1 MVSELAPLQAIV
13 SRWMMR
19 VLWLHVPLGA
29 LCGAVT
35 GNHILPTVI
44 AGAVVAAVAQAV
56 YWHGPANKSTR
67 LTIAVAFVGQIS
79 ILVAAARGAPL
90 QIDMHMYY
98 FAGLAILAAYCD
110 RDVILAG
117 AGVTALH
124 HLGMNFIAPAL
135 VFPEGANLPRVLLHA
150 VIVVVETGAL
160 VFMTTYVNKLLT
172 RSRILLTQMQTARA
186 QTEELEAQAAAQRDI
201 IAAER
206 AAADVSR
213 AAQVRDQAQAMGA
226 LGQGLSRL
234 AAGDLGTGLEM
245 VFPSGYEQLRTDF
258 NLSLAQLRETVS
270 AIVGHTRNID
280 GGTREMVQASA
291 LEETAGVLAQVTSA
305 VGTAAERAGQ
315 AREVVLAAS
324 ADTARSGQV
333 VAEAVEAMG
342 GIATSSQQIANI
354 VGLIEDIAFQT
365 NLLALNAGIE
375 AARAGDAG
383 RGFAVV
389 ATEVRALAQ
398 RSSDAAK
405 DIKTLIQESELG
417 RGGDGRRAGRRHRRG
432 AAAPHRSGGHH
443 RQNGGRDQCLGRP
456 PGGRA
461 GKGQH
466 RHRQNGFKHTGN
478 RRDGGG
484 DQRRDPLAWL
494 RSHRAGVAHG
504 QVHTGRGGA
513 RAPGAGAGGC
523 GCLTL
528 CAGATPCSV

>member
-280 GGTREMVQASA
+280 GGTREMVSASNDLAIRTERQASA

-405 DIKTLIQESELG
+405 DIKTLIQESEREVAMGVERVGVTGEVLRRLTDQVVTIDKMVAEISASAALQADALVKVNTAIGKMGSSTQATAAMVEETNAATRSLG
-417 RGGDGRRAGRRHRRG
+417 FEVTALASLTGKFTLGG
-432 AAAPHRSGGHH
+432 AAPA
-443 RQNGGRDQCLGRP
+443 RP
-456 PGGRA
+456 VRA
-461 GKGQH
+461 
-466 RHRQNGFKHTGN
+466 
-478 RRDGGG
+478 
-484 DQRRDPLAWL
+484 LAD
-494 RSHRAGVAHG
+494 AVA
-504 QVHTGRGGA
+504 
-513 RAPGAGAGGC
+513 
-523 GCLTL
+523 
-528 CAGATPCSV
+528 

>member
-280 GGTREMVQASA
+280 GGTREMVSASND
-291 LEETAGVLAQVTSA
+291 LANARRLHLKRPPASWHRS
-305 VGTAAERAGQ
+305 RAPW
-315 AREVVLAAS
+315 ARQPNARARRARSSLPPAPIPRVRARSSPRRSRRWAAS
-324 ADTARSGQV
+324 PPPPNRSPISWG
-333 VAEAVEAMG
+333 
-342 GIATSSQQIANI
+342 
-354 VGLIEDIAFQT
+354 
-365 NLLALNAGIE
+365 
-375 AARAGDAG
+375 
-383 RGFAVV
+383 
-389 ATEVRALAQ
+389 
-398 RSSDAAK
+398 
-405 DIKTLIQESELG
+405 
-417 RGGDGRRAGRRHRRG
+417 
-432 AAAPHRSGGHH
+432 
-443 RQNGGRDQCLGRP
+443 
-456 PGGRA
+456 
-461 GKGQH
+461 
-466 RHRQNGFKHTGN
+466 
-478 RRDGGG
+478 
-484 DQRRDPLAWL
+484 
-494 RSHRAGVAHG
+494 
-504 QVHTGRGGA
+504 
-513 RAPGAGAGGC
+513 
-523 GCLTL
+523 
-528 CAGATPCSV
+528 